1 MNTLSECRDS
11 GGSGKY
17 MPWSRDATD
26 MSTGTIHRTRGPAV
40 AKCSSARSEP
50 RFQVRS
56 GRLGPF
62 QEHCSK
68 PPYTMPVARVFEMVI
83 GTSTVVSD
91 SRSAT
96 HLTASSAGS
105 LGFPETADNVST
117 PIFNLGPTN
126 AGPDVFPASIVK
138 AIKAAWRVRPSAGA
152 QSRRASP
159 DAVTSREINVLAS
172 SLARKQFTDQG
183 KPL

>member
-11 GGSGKY
+11 GGTGKY
-17 MPWSRDATD
+17 MHWSRDTTD
-26 MSTGTIHRTRGPAV
+26 VPTGSIHRTRVPSV

-56 GRLGPF
+56 GRLRPF
-62 QEHCSK
+62 QEHHSK
-68 PPYTMPVARVFEMVI
+68 PPYTMPVARVFEMVL

-105 LGFPETADNVST
+105 LGSETAGNDST

-126 AGPDVFPASIVK
+126 AEPDVFPSSIVK
-138 AIKAAWRVRPSAGA
+138 AIKATWRVRPSAGA

-172 SLARKQFTDQG
+172 PLARKQFTDQG
-183 KPL
+183 EPL

>member
-17 MPWSRDATD
+17 MPWSRDTTD
-26 MSTGTIHRTRGPAV
+26 VSTGTIHRTRGPSV

-56 GRLGPF
+56 GRLRPF
-62 QEHCSK
+62 QERHSK
-68 PPYTMPVARVFEMVI
+68 PPYTMPVARVFEMVL

-105 LGFPETADNVST
+105 LGSDTAGNDST

-126 AGPDVFPASIVK
+126 AEPDVFPSSIVK

-152 QSRRASP
+152 QIRRASP

-172 SLARKQFTDQG
+172 PLARKQFTDQG
-183 KPL
+183 EPL